1 MLDALL
7 ATIGTLGILL
17 TLAVKFR
24 AGAVQREASEADS
37 EAAGE
42 DDATD
47 AAAPAPGGR
56 RACPHHRARR
66 RLLKGTG
73 R

>member
-1 MLDALL
+1 M

-37 EAAGE
+37 EAGEAGGE

-47 AAAPAPGGR
+47 AAAPTPGGR
-56 RACPHHRARR
+56 RACPHRRARR
-66 RLLKGTG
+66 RLFKGTG